1 MTGATILDNGDLA
14 ASVKVVIKDPAI
26 RAVAAGLVMVEHRI
40 KDRHEFMMMVQH
52 LVSGAGSKVY
62 PLLGVVPEAV
72 ETLMDDYRD
81 VSEEMIRELTETF
94 WLKGLVRVNF
104 DFFVRDFGMKIAED
118 VEKID
123 FTNPKVI
130 AQIIR
135 ASETLGQHVENP
147 IELSLAFKQV
157 LVSML

>member
-14 ASVKVVIKDPAI
+14 AGVEDAMKDPAI

-40 KDRHEFMMMVQH
+40 EDRHEFMMLVQH
-52 LVSGAGSKVY
+52 LTSGAGSKVY
-62 PLLGVVPEAV
+62 SLLGVVPEAV

-81 VSEEMIRELTETF
+81 VNEEMIRELTETF

-104 DFFVRDFGMKIAED
+104 DFFVRDFGMQTAED
-118 VEKID
+118 VEKVD

-147 IELSLAFKQV
+147 VELSMAFKQI
-157 LVSML
+157 LISML